1 MFLKYSPEI
10 FEDFAWRYMSVNKPK
25 DFHKK
30 PIATPNH
37 TPWLSPKI
45 GKLPSNQ
52 LGLLIPGWIWSNL
65 SKKSRKNLMLL
76 PVFSASGVSLRFT
89 VLLKRLGLRDVGRIK
104 ERSLDFRSLFLF
116 GRESPHFG
124 CWNRYVSC
132 FVSFL
137 FLLFHHTE
145 VSVVFVTKI
154 TITEKLWPR
163 LKHCLVSKRWYG
175 MATQGLHV
183 P

>member
-10 FEDFAWRYMSVNKPK
+10 FEDFAWRYISVNKPK

-30 PIATPNH
+30 TIATPNH

-104 ERSLDFRSLFLF
+104 ERSLDFRSLFFF
-116 GRESPHFG
+116 GRESPILDVGIDMF
-124 CWNRYVSC
+124 RVSC
-132 FVSFL
+132 LFYFCCSITQRSLSF
-137 FLLFHHTE
+137 
-145 VSVVFVTKI
+145 SSQRS
-154 TITEKLWPR
+154 PS
-163 LKHCLVSKRWYG
+163 LKSFD
-175 MATQGLHV
+175 QGWSAV
-183 P
+183 